1 MRFYKLLANA
11 YSCKNPLLL
20 KIDANKN
27 GFNDHSIYEDVDL
40 NCSCI
45 NAELNCKGN
54 DVTIEDYISSNIG
67 IPVVT
72 EKAKEVIEKLSIG
85 STVFIPV
92 NVSDFPDLST
102 KLYAMHIRNHVD
114 DSAIDLSISKCA
126 WETIAVYGFHEEQIK
141 GNDMFRLKKNYYG
154 IFVSQNFVQAV
165 RKNKLTGMVFGTV
178 RTSK

>member
-85 STVFIPV
+85 STLFIPV
-92 NVSDFPDLST
+92 NVVDLPNLST
-102 KLYAMHIRNHVD
+102 KLYAMHIRNHID
-114 DSAIDLSISKCA
+114 DNAIDLSICKGPDN
-126 WETIAVYGFHEEQIK
+126 TIAVYGFHEERIK
-141 GNDMFRLKKNYYG
+141 GNDMFRLKKDHYG